1 MKFYTFDDKD
11 TTSIIQTSLLQ
22 MHKGFKNELDKP
34 PKKPSSNVKISS
46 YHQIQSLAS
55 RRKNKLLPHL
65 FVYFFKMY
73 RVKHVSPQHQ

>member
-34 PKKPSSNVKISS
+34 PKKLSSNVKIL
-46 YHQIQSLAS
+46 SLI
-55 RRKNKLLPHL
+55 HI
-65 FVYFFKMY
+65 
-73 RVKHVSPQHQ
+73 